1 MQDIAVPLTTVACSM
16 LAPGTAAAGAMMT
29 SVDAAV
35 GGSRSCG
42 VSGGGGDGGGG
53 SDAAGQD
60 QLRDEL
66 ARLSSRIAQLQ
77 QSEDERLAR
86 ELQAIELGI
95 RQARKHVVS

>member
-42 VSGGGGDGGGG
+42 VSGGGDGGGG